1 MTVTVSDGS
10 LTDSETF
17 TITCNEVTVNQP
29 PTIVLTNVITGLA
42 ENADTS
48 SAVRIADIE
57 INDDA
62 LGSNLLTLAG
72 PDAESFEIVGSQIFL
87 RAGTPLDFE
96 TKTSFHFT
104 VAVDD
109 ATIPGSPDDAHSF
122 TLDITDINETPTQ
135 VTGVPPETVE
145 VINDIPSSPPPIAG
159 PVPEESIH
167 NEIIIQ
173 TPSENVIEPSPID
186 TTETTIEENYLADGF
201 EEPLLQEENFR
212 EDYFDETVSLEGD
225 LRNITLEN
233 DYQTNA
239 HNRNADSKL
248 YNEFR
253 WSSLYSNM
261 MHESLGYKTYQ
272 PQDAKIFTYFQQ
284 SELPGFNQNM
294 TEYNSLES
302 QLDHLYNDMDD
313 SYALA
318 YEQKNF
324 HVKIVTGVFT
334 TFAVGVVSYLMRAGS
349 LMSCFLS
356 TAQIWKKLD
365 PIAVLPSK
373 KKKKGEKEISAKT
386 DSDSDVLPD
395 TRENK

>member
-1 MTVTVSDGS
+1 
-10 LTDSETF
+10 
-17 TITCNEVTVNQP
+17 
-29 PTIVLTNVITGLA
+29 
-42 ENADTS
+42 
-48 SAVRIADIE
+48 
-57 INDDA
+57 
-62 LGSNLLTLAG
+62 
-72 PDAESFEIVGSQIFL
+72 
-87 RAGTPLDFE
+87 
-96 TKTSFHFT
+96 
-104 VAVDD
+104 
-109 ATIPGSPDDAHSF
+109 
-122 TLDITDINETPTQ
+122 
-135 VTGVPPETVE
+135 
-145 VINDIPSSPPPIAG
+145 
-159 PVPEESIH
+159 
-167 NEIIIQ
+167 
-173 TPSENVIEPSPID
+173 
-186 TTETTIEENYLADGF
+186 
-201 EEPLLQEENFR
+201 
-212 EDYFDETVSLEGD
+212 
-225 LRNITLEN
+225 
-233 DYQTNA
+233 
-239 HNRNADSKL
+239 
-248 YNEFR
+248 
-253 WSSLYSNM
+253 M

-272 PQDAKIFTYFQQ
+272 PQDAKIFNYFQQ